1 MSTYD
6 VPCSARHGTPHSAT
20 VRDIVSPS
28 NTTVEQ
34 LDRRL
39 ESLEGARTLV
49 AGVRVQHT
57 LEAIGAGGADGLVA
71 GDQRLLAGDQRL
83 PRAYY
88 ESKLKSTEEKEDG
101 YAQRE
106 GEVKRV
112 IEAWQQLK
120 TWQVLKVEER
130 SFALLILVVVG

>member
-39 ESLEGARTLV
+39 ESPEGARTLV

-57 LEAIGAGGADGLVA
+57 LEAIGAGGADGLVVV
-71 GDQRLLAGDQRL
+71 DQRL

-88 ESKLKSTEEKEDG
+88 ESK
-101 YAQRE
+101 
-106 GEVKRV
+106 
-112 IEAWQQLK
+112 
-120 TWQVLKVEER
+120 
-130 SFALLILVVVG
+130 